1 MYELTLI
8 LYYLK
13 QKTMSI
19 YIVESMFIRKKK
31 KKKTCCVVKDDD

>member
-19 YIVESMFIRKKK
+19 YIIESMFIRQKNKY
-31 KKKTCCVVKDDD
+31 CDVKDDD

>member
-19 YIVESMFIRKKK
+19 YIVESMFIGKKK
-31 KKKTCCVVKDDD
+31 KNML

>member
-19 YIVESMFIRKKK
+19 YIVESMFIGKK
-31 KKKTCCVVKDDD
+31 KKKTCCDVKDDD

>member
-31 KKKTCCVVKDDD
+31 KYCDVKDDD

>member
-19 YIVESMFIRKKK
+19 YIVESMFIRQKKK
-31 KKKTCCVVKDDD
+31 YCDVKDDD